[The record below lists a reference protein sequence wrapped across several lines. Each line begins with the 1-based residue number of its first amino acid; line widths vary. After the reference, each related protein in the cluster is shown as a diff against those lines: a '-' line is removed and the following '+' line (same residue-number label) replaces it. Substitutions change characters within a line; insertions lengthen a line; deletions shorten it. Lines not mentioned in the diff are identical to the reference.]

1 MAFQVEWHEDSD
13 ATVLGRITARNGSGS
28 ATGVNGEGNW
38 LQQADVTSITWKIFD
53 LQSATPEIA
62 ATSGTVTISTS
73 VLDTPVATNVIWVQ
87 DAIGYNFIHDLA
99 ASNFPTGGRDYRLEY
114 VATLTGG
121 EVFHGVY
128 QGQAVAI
135 SSS

>member
-1 MAFQVEWHEDSD
+1 MAFQVTWIEDSD
-13 ATVLGRITARNGSGS
+13 ATVLGRITARNGSGA

-53 LQSATPEIA
+53 LQSATPET
-62 ATSGTVTISTS
+62 ATSTGTVTVSTS
-73 VLDTPVATNVIWVQ
+73 VLDTPVATNVIWLQ
-87 DAIGYNFIHDLA
+87 DATGYNFIHDLA
-99 ASNFPTGGRDYRLEY
+99 ASNFPTGGRNYRLEY
-114 VATLTGG
+114 VATLVGG

-128 QGQAVAI
+128 QGAATPI